1 MDVEALTARIVAQG
15 MEREGAARIAAL
27 LAPRLAALTSV
38 PLSELTDVA
47 PAIGFL
53 PSEGEAVDADG

>member
-27 LAPRLAALTSV
+27 LAPRLAATGVDSLYRGREKPSDHAPV
-38 PLSELTDVA
+38 WAEL
-47 PAIGFL
+47 
-53 PSEGEAVDADG
+53 